1 MAATAAD
8 VILERLLLAR
18 LRYHS
23 PHSAMPHRTVSEVID
38 REYLELRAKVLE
50 IAASFDRME
59 RAEGQRDERMLKIE
73 AGLQILSDSAQDKAK
88 RVQELFSIDYDSQW
102 RERFGINK

>member
-1 MAATAAD
+1 
-8 VILERLLLAR
+8 
-18 LRYHS
+18 
-23 PHSAMPHRTVSEVID
+23 MPHRTVSEVID

-88 RVQELFSIDYDSQW
+88 RVQELFSINYDSQW

>member
-1 MAATAAD
+1 
-8 VILERLLLAR
+8 
-18 LRYHS
+18 
-23 PHSAMPHRTVSEVID
+23 MPHRTVSEVID

-73 AGLQILSDSAQDKAK
+73 AGLQILSDSAQNKAK

>member
-1 MAATAAD
+1 
-8 VILERLLLAR
+8 
-18 LRYHS
+18 
-23 PHSAMPHRTVSEVID
+23 MPHRTVSEVID